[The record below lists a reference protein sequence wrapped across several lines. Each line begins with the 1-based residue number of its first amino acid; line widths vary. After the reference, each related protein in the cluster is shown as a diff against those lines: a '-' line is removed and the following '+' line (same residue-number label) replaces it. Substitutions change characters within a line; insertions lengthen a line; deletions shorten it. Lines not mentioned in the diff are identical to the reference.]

1 MDITGA
7 ERDTIQKTPPH
18 LSMGKSFLIQ
28 TFPDEIAGWY
38 LLCIVLSNVNHM
50 IDYKIKLVISYEQ
63 YVPIGI
69 NNWTTYVRDYETEI
83 DRSWS
88 MEDALCSFR
97 TYYLPKFGKI
107 ISIRKK
113 FLEINKSRN
122 HHNRIEEIVL

>member
-1 MDITGA
+1 MGA
-7 ERDTIQKTPPH
+7 ERDTIQKTPPP
-18 LSMGKSFLIQ
+18 LSMGNSFPIQ
-28 TFPDEIAGWY
+28 TFPEKIAGWY
-38 LLCIVLSNVNHM
+38 LLCIVLSNINHM
-50 IDYKIKLVISYEQ
+50 IDYKIKLVISYKQ

-88 MEDALCSFR
+88 MEDALRSFR
-97 TYYLPKFGKI
+97 TYHLPKFGKI

-122 HHNRIEEIVL
+122 HHNRVEEIVL